1 MALNMREGDACAAA
15 MPPTQVHPLKP
26 QMRSTHSEL
35 FADLTEAE
43 VQEIESLGTRIRLD
57 GGDTLFDL
65 GVSANSLYLIIQG
78 RIALTMPMTVRG
90 REQDVLVEE
99 RGPGQSVGWSAL
111 IPPHRFTLK
120 GSAPL
125 AAEILAIPRAD
136 LTAYLESHPA
146 VGYRLSRNVATVVGQ
161 RLQVV
166 QAMWLRE
173 VQRVATLTTT

>member
-1 MALNMREGDACAAA
+1 MRL
-15 MPPTQVHPLKP
+15 TN
-26 QMRSTHSEL
+26 SEL
-35 FADLTEAE
+35 FAGLTDAEA
-43 VQEIESLGTRIRLD
+43 QEIESLGTLTRLA

-65 GVSANSLYLIIQG
+65 GVAADCLYLIVQG

-99 RGPGQSVGWSAL
+99 RGPGQTVGWSAF

-120 GSAPL
+120 ASAPL
-125 AAEILAIPRAD
+125 TTEILAIPRTVLA
-136 LTAYLESHPA
+136 THLESHPT
-146 VGYRLSRNVATVVGQ
+146 VGYRVARNVAAVVGQ

-173 VQRVATLTTT
+173 MQRVVTLTMV